1 MSLIFLLGTLL
12 SFQAGAN
19 GTAAEE
25 TPILDRVGQPV
36 SFDALVEE
44 LARRDVVF
52 LGEDHDNP
60 TGHRLQLKILEALHR
75 RRPDIILSLEMFE
88 RDTQGVLDDYLRGR
102 IDEKEFLK
110 HSRPWS
116 TYKTFYR
123 PLVEFAKTNT
133 LDVVAANVPRR
144 IAADASK
151 GKTLIQADR
160 LFVPRETTSPKD
172 AYYERFFEIMSG
184 HGGTLEDGAME
195 RFYRSQCLKD
205 DAMAEAI
212 TDGLAQKPHR
222 RPLVVHLCGKFH
234 SDYGQGTALR
244 VLTRRPLLQVGI
256 VTMEP
261 TADVLKFDPKEHLGR
276 AHFLLVVPEVK
287 KKTPSKESSE
297 KTVPTTEKKP
307 AKKS

>member
-12 SFQAGAN
+12 GSDS
-19 GTAAEE
+19 AAEE
-25 TPILDRVGQPV
+25 TPILDQSGKPV
-36 SFDALVEE
+36 SLAALAEE

-60 TGHRLQLKILEALHR
+60 TGHRLQLKIVEALHR
-75 RRPDIILSLEMFE
+75 HRPDLVLSLEMFE
-88 RDTQGVLDDYLRGR
+88 RDTQHILDDYLMGR
-102 IDEKEFLK
+102 IDEKEFLA

-116 TYKTFYR
+116 SYKTFYR
-123 PLVEFAKTNT
+123 PLVEFAKANK
-133 LDVVAANVPRR
+133 LNVIASNVPRR
-144 IAADASK
+144 IAADQAK
-151 GKTLIQADR
+151 GTKLSHADR
-160 LFVPRETTSPKD
+160 LFVPRETSSPKD
-172 AYYERFFEIMSG
+172 AYYERFLEVMSG
-184 HGGTLEDGAME
+184 HGGTQDDGAME

-212 TDGLAQKPHR
+212 TDCLTHKPHR

-244 VLTRRPLLQVGI
+244 VLTRKPLLQIGV
-256 VTMEP
+256 VTMEACEDIP
-261 TADVLKFDPKEHLGR
+261 KFDAKEHLGR

-287 KKTPSKESSE
+287 KKTKDKKSQ
-297 KTVPTTEKKP
+297 TEKSPTKKAA